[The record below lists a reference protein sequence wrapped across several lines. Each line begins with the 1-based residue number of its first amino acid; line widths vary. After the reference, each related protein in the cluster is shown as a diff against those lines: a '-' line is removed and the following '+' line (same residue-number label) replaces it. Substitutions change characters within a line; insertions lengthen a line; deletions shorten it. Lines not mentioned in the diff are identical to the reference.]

1 MSNQIQSARNG
12 LIITVPTPARGVLL
26 RFASS
31 GYNELIFAKMPENRA
46 KTGRKRADK
55 PEAPMTLESPASED
69 GLA

>member
-12 LIITVPTPARGVLL
+12 LIITVPTQARGVLR
-26 RFASS
+26 RFASA
-31 GYNELIFAKMPENRA
+31 GDNELIFAKMPEA
-46 KTGRKRADK
+46 QTKTGRKRAAK